1 MAATQKLVLAFH
13 LDSFVVVDVD
23 DDDDDDDDDD
33 AAILVV
39 EYQKQSV

>member
-23 DDDDDDDDDD
+23 DDDDDDDD

>member
-23 DDDDDDDDDD
+23 DDDDDD

>member
-13 LDSFVVVDVD
+13 L
-23 DDDDDDDDDD
+23 DDDDDDDDD